1 MKKVFFCL
9 ITTFFA
15 IFVVSSAFAI
25 EQAQRISDRE
35 IIERLTKVETKLE
48 ENQKA
53 VLQRIDDLEK
63 RFEQRF
69 EEIDKRFEEMNKRFD
84 QRFAEID
91 KRFEEINRRIDQR
104 FEDLNKQLDRLTAVF
119 TAIVVAVIG
128 FAYWDRRTIIKKAK
142 EEALAELRKKDKSKD
157 LINVL
162 LELAKTDDRLAKVL
176 RQFNIL

>member
-1 MKKVFFCL
+1 MKKVIFFL
-9 ITTFFA
+9 ILLVSMAFF
-15 IFVVSSAFAI
+15 VCPGFAI
-25 EQAQRISDRE
+25 EQAERISDRE

-53 VLQRIDDLEK
+53 VLQRIEDLEK
-63 RFEQRF
+63 RFE
-69 EEIDKRFEEMNKRFD
+69 

-91 KRFEEINRRIDQR
+91 KRFEEINRR
-104 FEDLNKQLDRLTAVF
+104 FEDLNRQLDRLTAVF
-119 TAIVVAVIG
+119 TAIVVTVIG

-142 EEALAELRKKDKSKD
+142 EEALAELRKEDKSKD